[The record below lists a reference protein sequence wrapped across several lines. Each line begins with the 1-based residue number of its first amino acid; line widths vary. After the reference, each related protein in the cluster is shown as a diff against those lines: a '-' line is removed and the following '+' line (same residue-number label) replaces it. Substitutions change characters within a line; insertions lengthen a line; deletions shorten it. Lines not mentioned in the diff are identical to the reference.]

1 MRAFFDTS
9 STPQPL
15 CSPKSLPV
23 AFARSDMFKDVA
35 VSDCLMMTGKIAGQ
49 ELGRCPQTVETA
61 LVFYQPQFRG
71 GGGGTPGSLT
81 STNWVLQEY
90 FSPTVSVKMHP
101 NL

>member
-1 MRAFFDTS
+1 M
-9 STPQPL
+9 
-15 CSPKSLPV
+15 
-23 AFARSDMFKDVA
+23 AFARSDMFKVA
-35 VSDCLMMTGKIAGQ
+35 AASSFLMIDKISGQ

-71 GGGGTPGSLT
+71 GGGGTAESLT
-81 STNWVLQEY
+81 SINCVLQEY